1 MVFMKCF
8 TSMMS
13 DLGLF
18 SFIVNF
24 VNTQIED
31 HFTLNINAKS

>member
-1 MVFMKCF
+1 MVFIKCF
-8 TSMMS
+8 NSIS
-13 DLGLF
+13 GLWLF

-31 HFTLNINAKS
+31 VIILSINAKS